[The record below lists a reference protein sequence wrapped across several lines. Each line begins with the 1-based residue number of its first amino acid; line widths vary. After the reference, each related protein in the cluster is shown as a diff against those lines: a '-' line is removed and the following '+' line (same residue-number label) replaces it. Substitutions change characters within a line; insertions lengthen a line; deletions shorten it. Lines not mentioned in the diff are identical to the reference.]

1 MITDIYPVQTYL
13 YRIGVVKSPHCL
25 HCSDNAIET
34 LTHFACVCPKFREA
48 RTAAHNQL
56 RAVVVA
62 CLKSS
67 LPEDWHTFEERS
79 LAATGLRLEKVRA
92 EEVLVARGE
101 ATAPATD
108 GDAVDIGRWQ
118 PDFVLISQKRKKIA
132 ILELTRPSDLS
143 PAQMKEAYRRKRQ
156 TYAPIPL
163 ALQHYMI

>member
-1 MITDIYPVQTYL
+1 VQ
-13 YRIGVVKSPHCL
+13 SPLCP

-62 CLKSS
+62 CLKRS
-67 LPEDWHTFEERS
+67 LPQDWHIFEEKS

-101 ATAPATD
+101 AD
-108 GDAVDIGRWQ
+108 EG
-118 PDFVLISQKRKKIA
+118 L
-132 ILELTRPSDLS
+132 
-143 PAQMKEAYRRKRQ
+143 
-156 TYAPIPL
+156 
-163 ALQHYMI
+163 